1 MGAAHGRVVRT
12 TKIVNAGP
20 SAKRWDLVIISEGY
34 QSGELAQ
41 FATDADALKN
51 GLLATPPFSSMTAAI
66 NVFRIDVESTD
77 SGADE
82 PAACGGSG
90 ATRNTFLDA
99 TFCGNG
105 NLWRYLTV
113 DKSRTILLANSE
125 TPNWNAIVMI
135 VNTTDYGG
143 AALGQV
149 AVCSKHPQ
157 TIDIALHELGHV
169 FGLADEYEE
178 GLGKYQPPE
187 PASVNVTK
195 KTAGLKWGAMV
206 LPTTAVPTRVN
217 VACRRQGPTGPV
229 PKGIIG
235 ALEGAKGHEC
245 NIYRPSAA
253 CKMRDVG
260 DDFCAVCQDHISAK
274 LAPYLTNT

>member
-1 MGAAHGRVVRT
+1 MGAANGRVVGT
-12 TKIVNAGP
+12 TQIVNVGL
-20 SAKRWDLVIISEGY
+20 SSKRWDLVIISEGY
-34 QSGELAQ
+34 QSGQLAQ
-41 FATDADALKN
+41 FATDADSLKN
-51 GLLATPPFSSMTAAI
+51 ALLAAPPFSSMTAAI

-90 ATRNTFLDA
+90 ATRHTFLDA

-105 NLWRYLTV
+105 NLFRYLKV
-113 DKSRTILLANSE
+113 DKSRTILLANHE
-125 TPNWNAIVMI
+125 TPNWNAIVVI
-135 VNTTDYGG
+135 VNTPHYGG

-178 GLGKYQPPE
+178 GLGKYHPPE

-195 KTAGLKWGAMV
+195 KTTPLKWGSLV
-206 LPTTAVPTRVN
+206 LPTTPVPTRVN
-217 VACRRQGPTGPV
+217 AACRAYGPTGPV
-229 PKGIIG
+229 AKGVVG

-245 NIYRPSAA
+245 NIYRPSAG
-253 CKMRDVG
+253 CRMRDVG
-260 DDFCAVCQDHISAK
+260 DDFCAVCQDHIRAK
-274 LAPYLTNT
+274 LAKFLSVT

>member
-1 MGAAHGRVVRT
+1 MWRQRRHTQHVPGCDLLRQRQLVALPDCGQEPHDPVGQQR
-12 TKIVNAGP
+12 NA
-20 SAKRWDLVIISEGY
+20 
-34 QSGELAQ
+34 EL
-41 FATDADALKN
+41 
-51 GLLATPPFSSMTAAI
+51 
-66 NVFRIDVESTD
+66 E
-77 SGADE
+77 
-82 PAACGGSG
+82 CH
-90 ATRNTFLDA
+90 
-99 TFCGNG
+99 
-105 NLWRYLTV
+105 RY
-113 DKSRTILLANSE
+113 E
-125 TPNWNAIVMI
+125 

-217 VACRRQGPTGPV
+217 AACRQGPTGPV

-274 LAPYLTNT
+274 LALYLTNT